1 MITRRDAL
9 HTFALG
15 FTMLVS
21 SDANAQ
27 GFLKRLGLR
36 DVVKL
41 NDGTVRDGLREALTV
56 GIERTVHSVGKEDG
70 YLANKKIKIN
80 LPSKMQ
86 RFERPLRSMGQG
98 PKIDAFVLSMNRAA
112 EAAAPLAK
120 AIFVDAISK
129 MTLNDA
135 QGILK
140 GSDSA
145 ATDYLNKTT
154 RPKLIETFSPKVK
167 ETMATF
173 SVGEK
178 YDAVI
183 GQAKSLP
190 FARKRLETSV
200 EDYTTNRALDGLFIV
215 LATEEKRIRTTPV
228 ARSTDL
234 LKKVF
239 GS

>member
-9 HTFALG
+9 HTFALD
-15 FTMLVS
+15 FAILAT

-27 GFLKRLGLR
+27 GFLKRLGFR

-56 GIERTVHSVGKEDG
+56 GIERTVKSVGKEDG

-112 EAAAPLAK
+112 ESAAPLAK

-129 MTLNDA
+129 ITLEDA

-154 RPKLIETFSPKVK
+154 RPQLIETFSPKVK
-167 ETMATF
+167 ESMEKF
-173 SVGEK
+173 SVGER
-178 YDAVI
+178 YEAVI
-183 GQAKSLP
+183 AHAKSLP
-190 FARKRLETSV
+190 FAKKRLESSI
-200 EDYTTNRALDGLFIV
+200 ED
-215 LATEEKRIRTTPV
+215 
-228 ARSTDL
+228 DL
-234 LKKVF
+234 SPILVP
-239 GS
+239 G